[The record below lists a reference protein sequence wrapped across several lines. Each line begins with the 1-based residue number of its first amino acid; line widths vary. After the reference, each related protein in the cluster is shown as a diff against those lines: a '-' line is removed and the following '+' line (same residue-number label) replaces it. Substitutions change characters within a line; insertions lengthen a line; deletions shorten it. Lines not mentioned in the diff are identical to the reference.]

1 MPASETC
8 SGRGG
13 RVRDPIAG
21 DEKPVRGS
29 SSLRAAG
36 FSRGTIPSLC
46 FRAGCRESPSCTH
59 GHGRAPARFPGSWGS
74 PSCTHGPGKAPARFP
89 GSCGGRC
96 PGTAADGAALP
107 AQAPLWSLW
116 GRTPRGVGAG
126 EGGRP
131 RRGWRSQWGAPTLWA
146 AFPGLEDVLKENF
159 PVSPSPERGEC
170 CSSGIAVR
178 YQELL

>member
-21 DEKPVRGS
+21 DGKPVRGS

-59 GHGRAPARFPGSWGS
+59 GPGR
-74 PSCTHGPGKAPARFP
+74 APARFP

-159 PVSPSPERGEC
+159 PVNPSPERGEC